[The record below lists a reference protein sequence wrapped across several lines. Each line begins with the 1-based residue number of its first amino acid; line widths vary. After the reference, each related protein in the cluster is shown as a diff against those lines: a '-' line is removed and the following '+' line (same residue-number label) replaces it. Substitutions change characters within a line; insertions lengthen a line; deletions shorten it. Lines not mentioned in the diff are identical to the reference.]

1 MAHFAELDNQN
12 KVKRVVVVNN
22 EVLLKDGVENEQQ
35 GIDFVVS
42 LFGGWWKQTSYN
54 NSFRKN
60 YAGVGMFYDPAKDA
74 FAETESFRPFPSW
87 VFNEDTCRYEAP
99 VARPSES
106 LTNEKLYSWDEANT
120 EWKEME

>member
-1 MAHFAELDNQN
+1 MAHFAELDNLSI
-12 KVKRVVVVNN
+12 VKRVIVVNN

-42 LFGGWWKQTSYN
+42 LFGGWWKQTSYTG
-54 NSFRKN
+54 SFRKN
-60 YAGVGMFYDPAKDA
+60 YAAIGMFYDSAKDV
-74 FAETESFRPFPSW
+74 FSETDLSCSFPSW

-99 VARPSES
+99 VARPAES
-106 LTNEKLYSWDEANT
+106 LTNEKLYSWDEVNT

>member
-1 MAHFAELDNQN
+1 MAHFAELDNHN
-12 KVKRVVVVNN
+12 IVKRVIVVNN

-54 NSFRKN
+54 KSFRKN
-60 YAGVGMFYDPAKDA
+60 YAGIGMVYDPAKDA

-87 VFNEDTCRYEAP
+87 VFNENTCRYESP
-99 VARPSES
+99 VAYPTAEDEKRY
-106 LTNEKLYSWDEANT
+106 TWNEETTSWDEKT
-120 EWKEME
+120 DL